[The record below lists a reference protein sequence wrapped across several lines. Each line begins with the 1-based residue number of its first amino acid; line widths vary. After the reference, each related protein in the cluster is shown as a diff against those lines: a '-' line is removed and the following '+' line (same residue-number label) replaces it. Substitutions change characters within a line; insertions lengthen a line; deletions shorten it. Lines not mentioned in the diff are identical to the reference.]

1 MKSSWIT
8 LIFLLIISYRSTE
21 ICYAD
26 DDLNKEL
33 LDINNSPLKNQGAY
47 TEIVK
52 NLIES
57 GEKGDT
63 KGLTF
68 KGFFNIFS
76 FYKGREDGLSATDY
90 NMTFWEEFSE
100 NLIINLNRDIV
111 FVSFLEAEAIFK
123 GSDSFPYGQ
132 QIWFGFADTMTRRY
146 TLARWADTIA
156 QKVQTVTSISY
167 TSSKSGVKL
176 RLGPYFGEP
185 PGVYISAK
193 KAHLRLMC
201 LGNGDVTRV
210 GMEWIFDQVDI
221 GNKLGYI
228 EISDSGTAITVSVLY
243 KERF

>member
-1 MKSSWIT
+1 MKSLWLT

-21 ICYAD
+21 ICYAE
-26 DDLNKEL
+26 DDLAKEF
-33 LDINNSPLKNQGAY
+33 LDINSSPLKNQGAY

-52 NLIES
+52 NIIES
-57 GEKGDT
+57 GEKGES
-63 KGLTF
+63 KGLSF
-68 KGFFNIFS
+68 KGFMNIFS
-76 FYKGREDGLSATDY
+76 FYKGRDNDPSATDY
-90 NMTFWEEFSE
+90 NMSFWKEFSE

-111 FVSFLEAEAIFK
+111 FVSFLEAEAIFN

-146 TLARWADTIA
+146 TLARWADAIA

-185 PGVYISAK
+185 PGVYVSAK

-210 GMEWIFDQVDI
+210 GLEWIFDQVDI

-228 EISDSGTAITVSVLY
+228 EISDDGKSIGVLVLY